1 MNRFLVALLLS
12 LMMLFPALPV
22 LSAED
27 SGAKDS
33 GPSAQEIARELANP
47 NNSLAVLTFRNQYRL
62 YEGDLPGADDQDN
75 YTLLFQPI
83 FPQKLPESSEGDKRT
98 FFLRPAIPILVEQ
111 PVPRPA
117 EDGLDWDG
125 VTALG
130 DIGFDIAYGVTKKN
144 GFLWAVGMVGT
155 LPTATDEDVAGKQL
169 RLGPEILL
177 GSIHKWGL
185 FGIFPSHQWNVTGWD
200 DKVYNTTVIEPFL
213 KFLVGDGWSVGSL
226 PIGSYDWQQDQW
238 TVPLNLTVSNTA
250 IIGKT
255 PWKVEFEVNYYVEK
269 ADLFG
274 PEWMFA
280 INISPVVNNPLQ
292 ESFNRLIGVQ

>member
-27 SGAKDS
+27 PGAKDS
-33 GPSAQEIARELANP
+33 GGSAQEIARDLANP
-47 NNSLAVLTFRNQYRL
+47 NSSLAVLTFRNQYRL
-62 YEGDLPGADDQDN
+62 YEGDLPDADNQDN

-83 FPQKLPESSEGDKRT
+83 FPQKFPDSSEGDKRT

-117 EDGLDWDG
+117 KDGLDWDG

-130 DIGFDIAYGVTKKN
+130 DIGFDIAYGVTKKS

-155 LPTATDEDVAGKQL
+155 LPTATDSDVAGKQL

-177 GSIHKWGL
+177 GSFHKWGL

-200 DKVYNTTVIEPFL
+200 DLVYNTTVIEPFL

-226 PIGSYDWQQDQW
+226 PIASYDWQENQW
-238 TVPLNLTVSNTA
+238 TIPLNLDISKTV

-255 PWKVEFEVNYYVEK
+255 PWKVEFEVNYYVEQ

-280 INISPVVNNPLQ
+280 LNISPVVNNPIQ
-292 ESFNRLIGVQ
+292 SAFNRLIGVE